1 MNLLFAG
8 IAGVVAFMI
17 GGLWYGV
24 LFKERW
30 IKAVGFT
37 EEEIANKGNGKTE
50 MIFTFVIEI
59 IFALVL
65 VNVLKLMNI
74 HPLLGAGLLALVS
87 TLSSL
92 KNYFFEG
99 KSKDLIW
106 ITEAYRWVCYLV
118 VGLAAMLMG

>member
-1 MNLLFAG
+1 MNFLFAG

-24 LFKERW
+24 LFKDQW

-37 EEEIANKGNGKTE
+37 EEEISNKGNGKTE

-106 ITEAYRWVCYLV
+106 ITEA
-118 VGLAAMLMG
+118 